1 MSQVR
6 GSYVAQAG
14 LEFIVL
20 PDVLPYPMLFLCLPF
35 FPLVFQNGG
44 FM

>member
-6 GSYVAQAG
+6 GSYVAQAS

-20 PDVLPYPMLFLCLPF
+20 PDVLPYPMLFLCLPSP
-35 FPLVFQNGG
+35 PLVFQNGG